1 VISKL
6 FLGLVVM
13 AGCVVVH
20 ASGLTWALRR
30 LREPARPRSTFW
42 SLTWIYIRLSAWMIL
57 CHMVEI
63 SLWGLLYVWRG
74 AMPDAASA
82 FYFSVVTYTTTGY
95 GDLVLPPEWRIVG
108 GVEALTGIL
117 MCGASTAFF
126 FAVLSR
132 VHAMN
137 VDPQVERP
145 QTRAGKADQRPGV
158 SYRQPD

>member
-1 VISKL
+1 MISKL
-6 FLGLVVM
+6 LLGLALM

-20 ASGLTWALRR
+20 ASGVTWALRR
-30 LREPARPRSTFW
+30 LRAPQQRGLPFW
-42 SLTWIYIRLSAWMIL
+42 ALTWICIRVAAWMIL
-57 CHMVEI
+57 CHMIEI
-63 SLWGLLYVWRG
+63 CLWGLLYVWQG
-74 AMPDAASA
+74 AMPDTQSA

-132 VHAMN
+132 VHGIDVESQVQHPPEPTGK
-137 VDPQVERP
+137 VDQGR
-145 QTRAGKADQRPGV
+145 GV
-158 SYRQPD
+158 